1 LKEKLCKA
9 PVLAWPDFAK
19 PFIVYTDGSAS
30 GVGGALAQEQ
40 EGKVHSV
47 AYASRRLS
55 EPERRLLFPLEFEA
69 LAVIYSLD
77 AFRWAVFGHRVTVI
91 TDHSALK
98 WLFTLKVPSSK

>member
-1 LKEKLCKA
+1 LKEKLCTA
-9 PVLAWPDFAK
+9 PVLTWPDFAK

-30 GVGGALAQEQ
+30 GVGGVLAQEQ
-40 EGKVHSV
+40 EGQVHPV

-55 EPERRLLFPLEFEA
+55 ESERRLLFPLEFEA

-77 AFRWAVFGHRVTVI
+77 TFRWAVFGHRVTVV

-98 WLFTLKVPSSK
+98 WLFTLKVLSS